1 MLQDGRLFVRA
12 AQTLEATCAG
22 TDGGTAAGG
31 GETRIES
38 DLIGTL
44 YPSCRKIFARSTFRS
59 VHAST
64 IRISTLNRPEIREG
78 WAVSKAATLVHA
90 HDRESKSRTSRVPA
104 RPHPKIVTRRGC
116 GVWGVG
122 SANQS
127 ERASCASLPPTRK
140 ELHHRAYCSIAARN
154 FGDHDRRR
162 DALCPRPAVQ
172 HVLAGQSCLYLHSG
186 CRAPMNMCTYDY

>member
-64 IRISTLNRPEIREG
+64 IRISTLNRRDQRGLGRFESSYPGTRTRQGEQEQNI
-78 WAVSKAATLVHA
+78 ACSSKTPSK
-90 HDRESKSRTSRVPA
+90 DRDKE
-104 RPHPKIVTRRGC
+104 

-122 SANQS
+122 RWLSQP
-127 ERASCASLPPTRK
+127 ERTSVLCFVAADTEGVAPPR
-140 ELHHRAYCSIAARN
+140 
-154 FGDHDRRR
+154 
-162 DALCPRPAVQ
+162 
-172 HVLAGQSCLYLHSG
+172 VL
-186 CRAPMNMCTYDY
+186 